1 MSTIKFDE
9 LVRSFNNLRQLCYQN
24 FAVRIT
30 NIEDY
35 LSTLTDRVIEGK
47 VIVNGDFE
55 SEKVSRVNISES
67 QLVQVYN
74 DVPQVLGKNSVVLE
88 LTAKSYRNS
97 QDGEPIFL
105 ENDKNGKYWLIT
117 TDIDQFFV
125 VPSMNVKLNI
135 HKLKTVKM
143 LFDFSGDESSAD
155 SDFILVQPA
164 KVSSQ
169 ATGKEWKLQERGM
182 LEFNSPVGQSP
193 DFQLNVENSNLEI
206 KKMAKQLDDLKIQFH
221 DSQQERI
228 KLQLQV
234 EEIANKLKWLD

>member
-47 VIVNGDFE
+47 VIVNGNFE
-55 SEKVSRVNISES
+55 AEKVSRVNISES

-88 LTAKSYRNS
+88 LTAKSYRNL
-97 QDGEPIFL
+97 QHGEPIFL
-105 ENDKNGKYWLIT
+105 ENDENGKYWMIT
-117 TDIDQFFV
+117 TDIDRFFV
-125 VPSMNVKLNI
+125 VPSMNVKSNI
-135 HKLKTVKM
+135 HKLRTVKM
-143 LFDFSGDESSAD
+143 LFDFSGDEPSAD
-155 SDFILVQPA
+155 SDFILIEPA

-169 ATGKEWKLQERGM
+169 ASGKEWKLKERGI
-182 LEFNSPVGQSP
+182 LEFKNAFLPNQN
-193 DFQLNVENSNLEI
+193 FQTNVEDSNLEI
-206 KKMAKQLDDLKIQFH
+206 KKIAQQLDDLKIQFYE
-221 DSQQERI
+221 SQQERI